1 MKSNFSLKSR
11 KTDRNLYINIS
22 GCFDGSSAWE
32 LINTINRKYP
42 KNGNVFVDTDNLR
55 EVAQFGINVL
65 DTHVNQASVKPQNL
79 FFTGRHHKNLM
90 PEGCRY
96 YRKRGKKTHICNGK
110 CSDCTCNYS
119 Q

>member
-11 KTDRNLYINIS
+11 KTDQNLYINIS

-32 LINTINRKYP
+32 LINTINRKHD
-42 KNGNVFVDTDNLR
+42 KNGKVYIDTNNIR
-55 EVAQFGINVL
+55 EVAQFGKNVL
-65 DTHVNQASVKPQNL
+65 ATNVDKAAVKPKNL
-79 FFTGRHHKNLM
+79 FFTGRYYKYLM

-96 YRKRGKKTHICNGK
+96 YRKRGKKTHV
-110 CSDCTCNYS
+110 CSGNCRDCTCNYK